1 LFGVI
6 VAGRG
11 ADEAIHGHASTRRL
25 TPRACPPREL
35 AHAWHACWSSLA
47 ATDPNL
53 PVNKRGRAMV
63 TDPKSELRSP
73 FANPWIQLILGIICM
88 AAVANL
94 QYGWTLFVNP
104 IDAKFHWGRV
114 AIQVAFTTFVLIETW
129 LVPVEGYLVDRFGP
143 RWVVI
148 GGGILVAIAW
158 VLNSSADSLAML
170 YFAAAVGGVG
180 TGCVYGTCVGNAL
193 KWFPGRR
200 GLAAGFTAAG
210 FGAGAALTVIP
221 ISHMITSQGYQHAFF
236 FFGLLQGA
244 IVVVIGLGLLV
255 PPASILAAKVKPST
269 TAYGY
274 TPREVL
280 RSPVFYVLYA
290 MFVLIAAGGL
300 TMTAA
305 VKPMSADLK
314 IDKIPVDLLG
324 FTLAA
329 GVFAVSLSRI
339 FDGVGRPFFGWLSD
353 RIGREHTMA
362 LAFLIGAGALFT
374 LSQLGGTNPLM
385 FVLVTALYFGVYGEI
400 FSLFPATQ
408 GDTFGSKYAAANA
421 GMLYTAKGT
430 GALLVAPMAAL
441 AKNHGYGTMFAIFV
455 TFNIV
460 AALLALFVLKPMRA
474 RHFAAGPPAA
484 GVQTRAAA
492 V

>member
-1 LFGVI
+1 MITDSKSHSKSLF
-6 VAGRG
+6 
-11 ADEAIHGHASTRRL
+11 E
-25 TPRACPPREL
+25 
-35 AHAWHACWSSLA
+35 
-47 ATDPNL
+47 
-53 PVNKRGRAMV
+53 
-63 TDPKSELRSP
+63 
-73 FANPWIQLILGIICM
+73 NPWTQLVLGIICM
-88 AAVANL
+88 ASVANL

-104 IDAKFHWGRV
+104 IDAKFHWGRA

-143 RWVVI
+143 RPIVI
-148 GGGILVAIAW
+148 GGGVLVAIAW
-158 VLNSSADSLAML
+158 VMNSIADSLPLL
-170 YFAAAVGGVG
+170 YIAAAIGGIG

-210 FGAGAALTVIP
+210 FGAGAALTIIP
-221 ISHMITSQGYQHAFF
+221 ISHMITSDGYQHAFM

-244 IVVVIGLGLLV
+244 IVVIMGMALLV
-255 PPASILAAKVKPST
+255 PPPEILAAKVKPAT

-274 TPREVL
+274 TPQQVL
-280 RSPVFYVLYA
+280 RSPVFYVLYV

-305 VKPMSADLK
+305 VKPMAADLK
-314 IDKIPVDLLG
+314 IDKIPVDLFG
-324 FTLAA
+324 ISLAA
-329 GVFAVSLSRI
+329 GIFAVSLSRI

-353 RIGREHTMA
+353 QIGREHTMA
-362 LAFLIGAGALFT
+362 LAFLIGAAALFT
-374 LSQLGGTNPLM
+374 LNQIGGSNPVG

-408 GDTFGSKYAAANA
+408 GDTFGSKFAAANA

-430 GALLVAPMAAL
+430 GALLVPIMTAL
-441 AKNHGYGTMFAIFV
+441 TKASGYNVMFMIFV
-455 TFNIV
+455 TCNVV

-474 RHFAAGPPAA
+474 RHFAAGPPADVPA
-484 GVQTRAAA
+484 KAATT
-492 V
+492 